1 VDGASQACP
10 AIPWPHPPRISQ
22 PVGGLKLKPQPQR
35 TRDASHRLHTH
46 RQSKMRRGQQHGK
59 QLLGGAAVQPL
70 CRGRVV
76 TIFSNFTFVF
86 IAVGAGA
93 GSQGQRFRRRRA
105 RGPDQSRR
113 RPWGSRGRRSHRRSP
128 RRGGGTS
135 TQTIHPALDCRV
147 GPATGECSCSKLVG
161 ADTGG
166 GRRCRRGRRRELG
179 GTRAGEH
186 RGASCT
192 RSRRAGAHLSRRG
205 RRTHG
210 DGERAHGAE
219 PGSGRS
225 CSNGGR
231 REEIWAAALTRCGRA
246 RERNPPFTLAVHY
259 CLAIFV

>member
-1 VDGASQACP
+1 
-10 AIPWPHPPRISQ
+10 
-22 PVGGLKLKPQPQR
+22 
-35 TRDASHRLHTH
+35 
-46 RQSKMRRGQQHGK
+46 
-59 QLLGGAAVQPL
+59 VQPL

-161 ADTGG
+161 ADAGG

-231 REEIWAAALTRCGRA
+231 REEIWAAALTRRGRA
-246 RERNPPFTLAVHY
+246 RERNPPFTLV
-259 CLAIFV
+259 CMIRRSL